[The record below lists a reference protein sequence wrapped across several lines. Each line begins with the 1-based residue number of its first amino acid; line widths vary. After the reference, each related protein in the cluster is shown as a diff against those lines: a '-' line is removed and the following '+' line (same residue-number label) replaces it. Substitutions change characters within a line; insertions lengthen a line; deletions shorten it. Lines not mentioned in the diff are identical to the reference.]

1 MKNSS
6 VIWEDKKR
14 ILGQPISFTKYSI
27 SGNKFYKE
35 KGLLHRNRDV
45 LMLYRIIDTRMSQ
58 TLWQRL
64 FGVGTIVLM
73 TNDKSHPELTV
84 ESVKEPFR
92 VMDLINDLVEEER
105 KKQGIR
111 TTEIMRYDY
120 GDEDVFGH

>member
-27 SGNKFYKE
+27 LGNKFYKE

-73 TNDKSHPELTV
+73 TNDKSHPELKV

-120 GDEDVFGH
+120 GEEDVFGH